1 METTKRILW
10 NKFNKSDNK
19 SEWLDYIKTVS
30 EEWYLELRGAF
41 NGSALNKTRIDKT
54 ALWDCNEGYPKSLYQ
69 INIL

>member
-30 EEWYLELRGAF
+30 EEWYDEL
-41 NGSALNKTRIDKT
+41 SEYLKPKKYLIQ
-54 ALWDCNEGYPKSLYQ
+54 YPKYQRPTEKYYTSLNC
-69 INIL
+69 IP